1 MQIEFNAQVRT
12 LQGTGASRRLRK
24 AGRVP
29 GVVYGGDQPAAAI
42 DIDHNEIFHKL
53 KAEAFHASVLAMV
66 VDGAK
71 QNVLLRDV
79 QMHPFKRQVLHLD
92 FQRVDASHKMHIRV
106 PLHFIN
112 ADICPGV
119 KEHGVIVSH
128 VQTELDIKCLP
139 ADLPAFIEVDLKDL
153 DTGHS
158 MHVSA
163 LKLPEGVEAVVH
175 KGEDPVVV
183 SVSIPRGGVADEAA
197 DAAVAAT
204 AAAASATAAA
214 PAAAA
219 PAPPA
224 PSDS

>member
-1 MQIEFNAQVRT
+1 MEMEFNAQMRT

-29 GVVYGGDQPAAAI
+29 GIVYGNDKPAEAI

-53 KAEAFHASVLAMV
+53 KMEIFHASVLSMNV
-66 VDGAK
+66 GGAK
-71 QNVLLRDV
+71 QSVLLRDV

-92 FQRVDASHKMHIRV
+92 FQRVDATHKLHIKV

-119 KEHGVIVSH
+119 KAHGGIVSH
-128 VQTELDIKCLP
+128 VQNELDIRCLP
-139 ADLPAFIEVDLKDL
+139 ADLPKFIEVDLKDL

-163 LKLPEGVEAVVH
+163 LKLPAGVEAVVH
-175 KGEDPVVV
+175 RGEDPVVV
-183 SVSIPRGGVADEAA
+183 SVSVPRGGVADEAA
-197 DAAVAAT
+197 DAAT
-204 AAAASATAAA
+204 AAAASAASAPAAAAA
-214 PAAAA
+214 PAATEKK
-219 PAPPA
+219 
-224 PSDS
+224 

>member
-29 GVVYGGDQPAAAI
+29 GVVYGSDKPAEAI
-42 DIDHNEIFHKL
+42 DIDHNEIYHKL
-53 KAEAFHASVLAMV
+53 KLEAFHASVLSMNVA
-66 VDGAK
+66 GAK

-79 QMHPFKRQVLHLD
+79 QMHPFRRQVLHLD
-92 FQRVDASHKMHIRV
+92 FQRVDATHKLHIKV

-112 ADICPGV
+112 ADIAPGV
-119 KEHGVIVSH
+119 KEGGGIVSH
-128 VQTELDIKCLP
+128 VQTELDIKCL
-139 ADLPAFIEVDLKDL
+139 AGDLPEFIEVDLKDL
-153 DTGHS
+153 DAGHS
-158 MHVSA
+158 IHVSA
-163 LKLPEGVEAVVH
+163 LNLPKGVEAVVH

-183 SVSIPRGGVADEAA
+183 SIIIPRGGVADEAA

-204 AAAASATAAA
+204 AAAATAAAAA

-219 PAPPA
+219 PAEKK
-224 PSDS
+224 

>member
-29 GVVYGGDQPAAAI
+29 GVVYGGNQPAAAI

-53 KAEAFHASVLAMV
+53 KSEAFHASVLAMV
-66 VDGAK
+66 VAGAR

-92 FQRVDASHKMHIRV
+92 FQRVDATQKLHIKV

-119 KEHGVIVSH
+119 KEHGAIVSH
-128 VQTELDIKCLP
+128 VLTELDIKCLP
-139 ADLPAFIEVDLKDL
+139 ADLPSFIQVDLKDL

-158 MHVSA
+158 IHISA
-163 LKLPEGVEAVVH
+163 LQLPAGVEAVVH

-183 SVSIPRGGVADEAA
+183 SASIPRGGVADEAA
-197 DAAVAAT
+197 DAEVAAT
-204 AAAASATAAA
+204 AAAAAAAAAPAAA

-219 PAPPA
+219 PAEKK
-224 PSDS
+224 

>member
-29 GVVYGGDQPAAAI
+29 GVVYGGDKPAAAI
-42 DIDHNEIFHKL
+42 DVDHNEIFHKL
-53 KAEAFHASVLAMV
+53 KMETFHASVLAMV

-71 QNVLLRDV
+71 QSVLLRDV

-92 FQRVDASHKMHIRV
+92 FQRVDAAQKLHIKV

-119 KEHGVIVSH
+119 KEHGGVVSH
-128 VQTELDIKCLP
+128 VQNELDIKCLP
-139 ADLPAFIEVDLKDL
+139 ADLPSFIEVDLKDL

-163 LKLPEGVEAVVH
+163 LKLPQGVEAVVH

-183 SVSIPRGGVADEAA
+183 SVSVPRGGVADEAA
-197 DAAVAAT
+197 DAAAAAT

-214 PAAAA
+214 PAAVAA
-219 PAPPA
+219 PAEKK
-224 PSDS
+224 